1 MQKVILEK
9 QLFSLV
15 LGLTVAF
22 GSVGA
27 SAETLTAGLME
38 LVNHSEYS
46 PQLLTSGQPAWDQF
60 PAIKAADVDAI
71 INLAPVTAPP
81 QRWPTRMRSSEGWA
95 SPAHTFR
102 LNRILRFPE
111 AHRND
116 RLSVQRTCACA

>member
-27 SAETLTAGLME
+27 SAETLTVGLME

-60 PAIKAADVDAI
+60 LAIKAADVDAI
-71 INLAPVTAPP
+71 INLAPVTD
-81 QRWPTRMRSSEGWA
+81 PTALADEGEIVRGLG
-95 SPAHTFR
+95 PACSHIPVESDPS
-102 LNRILRFPE
+102 LP
-111 AHRND
+111 
-116 RLSVQRTCACA
+116 